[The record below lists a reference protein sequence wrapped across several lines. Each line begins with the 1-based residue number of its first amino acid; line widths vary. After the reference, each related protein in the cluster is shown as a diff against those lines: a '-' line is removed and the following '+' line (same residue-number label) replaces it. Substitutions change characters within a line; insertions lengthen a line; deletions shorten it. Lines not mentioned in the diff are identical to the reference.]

1 MNGNNTYKER
11 NSISYNKGE
20 DIFLQYCK
28 DKQLEVTRLGF
39 DEKNASVS
47 RFYDLSPFIR
57 NLPDFIVTNGEK
69 IILVNVK
76 GSLNLKETEYEL
88 LEGFAHLYETESTKL
103 YYAFCLS
110 HSNIIW
116 ETVERV
122 AEAYLQEK
130 EIKQWPDG
138 KRYKT
143 LGIA

>member
-47 RFYDLSPFIR
+47 HFYDLSPFIR

-110 HSNIIW
+110 HRNIIW
-116 ETVERV
+116 ETVESV